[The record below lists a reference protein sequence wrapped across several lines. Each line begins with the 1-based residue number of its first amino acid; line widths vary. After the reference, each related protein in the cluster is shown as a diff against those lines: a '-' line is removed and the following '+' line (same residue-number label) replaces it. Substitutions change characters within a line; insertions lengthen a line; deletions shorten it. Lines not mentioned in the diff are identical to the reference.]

1 MKKMVFLFT
10 FLFVLYSTVSIQ
22 AYRFNDWTLTNPQDV
37 KFLISTTV
45 GSYSTMVTTCTKKW
59 EACPEIKVRAVEG
72 EHNIYFYARYDM
84 DSGAYAIARHYSN
97 DSHTVTLY
105 RRFHQELS
113 NVEQQETVVHEVG
126 HCLGLAHCEEEN
138 NTISVMREKGFNNKP
153 YPLSDDKQGIAA
165 KY

>member
-1 MKKMVFLFT
+1 
-10 FLFVLYSTVSIQ
+10 
-22 AYRFNDWTLTNPQDV
+22 
-37 KFLISTTV
+37 
-45 GSYSTMVTTCTKKW
+45 MVTTCTKKW

-84 DSGAYAIARHYSN
+84 DSDAYAIAHHYSN

-105 RRFHQELS
+105 KRFHQKLS